1 MLKEEVF
8 YEKESLN
15 VLDGFTLNRE
25 KLIGPQIY
33 QFLLNAIVTVR
44 LFPGIGLKE
53 KEITERLGV
62 SRTPIREALLRLEDE
77 GLVQIF
83 PQSGT
88 YVSKIKIQEVL
99 ESQLIREALECAVAR
114 HAAQNGNDDLYVN
127 LSGKLEDYKVALKSG
142 DLKRMYEKDEEF
154 HRTLANFC
162 FPNRLW
168 KITNQAKLQMD
179 RVRHL
184 SLAVQERRINV
195 LKEHRWIFQ
204 NIADGNEDRA
214 ENAMKKHLEYFH
226 HDLKI
231 VQHKHP
237 EYFKE

>member
-1 MLKEEVF
+1 MFKEEKIG
-8 YEKESLN
+8 EKESLS
-15 VLDGFTLNRE
+15 VLDGFTLDRE

-44 LFPGIGLKE
+44 LSPGIGLKE
-53 KEITERLGV
+53 KEVIKRLGV

-88 YVSKIKIQEVL
+88 YVSKIKIEAVL
-99 ESQLIREALECAVAR
+99 ESQFIREALECSVAR
-114 HAAQNGNDDLYVN
+114 YAARNRNDELLDS
-127 LSGKLEDYKVALKSG
+127 LSRKLEDYETALNDDEVK
-142 DLKRMYEKDEEF
+142 LMYEKDEEF

-195 LKEHRWIFQ
+195 LNEHRWIFQ

-231 VQHKHP
+231 VQDEHP
-237 EYFKE
+237 DYFKE

>member
-1 MLKEEVF
+1 MLKVEKSGG
-8 YEKESLN
+8 KESIS
-15 VLDGFTLNRE
+15 VLDDFTLDRE

-44 LFPGIGLKE
+44 LFPGISLKE

-114 HAAQNGNDDLYVN
+114 HAAQKGKDDLYVN
-127 LSGKLEDYKVALKSG
+127 LSRKLEDYKVALKSG

-162 FPNRLW
+162 FPTRLW

-184 SLAVQERRINV
+184 SLPIPERQINV

-231 VQHKHP
+231 VQHEHP

>member
-1 MLKEEVF
+1 MLIEEKSSGKECI
-8 YEKESLN
+8 S
-15 VLDGFTLNRE
+15 VLDDFTLDRE

-44 LFPGIGLKE
+44 LSPGIGLKE
-53 KEITERLGV
+53 KEVIKRLGV

-88 YVSKIKIQEVL
+88 YVSKIKIEAVL
-99 ESQLIREALECAVAR
+99 ESQFIREALECSVAR
-114 HAAQNGNDDLYVN
+114 YAARNRNDELLDS
-127 LSGKLEDYKVALKSG
+127 LSRKLEDYETALNDDEVK
-142 DLKRMYEKDEEF
+142 LMYEKDEEF

-231 VQHKHP
+231 VQDEHP
-237 EYFKE
+237 DYFKE

>member
-1 MLKEEVF
+1 MLKEEIS
-8 YEKESLN
+8 YEKECLS

-44 LFPGIGLKE
+44 LFPGIGLRE

-114 HAAQNGNDDLYVN
+114 HAAQNGKDDLYVN
-127 LSGKLEDYKVALKSG
+127 LSRKLEDYKVALKSG

-162 FPNRLW
+162 FPTRLW

-184 SLAVQERRINV
+184 SLPIPERQINV
-195 LKEHRWIFQ
+195 LEEHRRIFQ
-204 NIADGNEDRA
+204 NIADGNETGA
-214 ENAMKKHLEYFH
+214 EKAMKEHLEYIH

-231 VQHKHP
+231 VQRKYP
-237 EYFKE
+237 EYFKD

>member
-1 MLKEEVF
+1 
-8 YEKESLN
+8 
-15 VLDGFTLNRE
+15 
-25 KLIGPQIY
+25 
-33 QFLLNAIVTVR
+33 
-44 LFPGIGLKE
+44 
-53 KEITERLGV
+53 
-62 SRTPIREALLRLEDE
+62 LEDE
-77 GLVQIF
+77 DLVQIF

-88 YVSKIKIQEVL
+88 YVSKIKIEAVL
-99 ESQLIREALECAVAR
+99 ESQFIREALECSVAR
-114 HAAQNGNDDLYVN
+114 YAARNRNDELLES
-127 LSGKLEDYKVALKSG
+127 LSRKLEDYETALNDDEVK
-142 DLKRMYEKDEEF
+142 LMYEKDEEF

-195 LKEHRWIFQ
+195 LKEHCWIFQ

-231 VQHKHP
+231 VQRKHP

>member
-1 MLKEEVF
+1 ML
-8 YEKESLN
+8 
-15 VLDGFTLNRE
+15 DDFTLDRE

-44 LFPGIGLKE
+44 LSPGIGLKE
-53 KEITERLGV
+53 KEVIKRLGV

-88 YVSKIKIQEVL
+88 YVSKIKIEAVL
-99 ESQLIREALECAVAR
+99 ESQFIREALECSVAR
-114 HAAQNGNDDLYVN
+114 YAARNRNDELLDS
-127 LSGKLEDYKVALKSG
+127 LSRKLEDYETALNDDEVK
-142 DLKRMYEKDEEF
+142 LMYEKDEEF

-168 KITNQAKLQMD
+168 KITNQAKMQMD

-195 LKEHRWIFQ
+195 LNEHRWIFQ

-231 VQHKHP
+231 VQDEHP
-237 EYFKE
+237 DYFKE

>member
-1 MLKEEVF
+1 M
-8 YEKESLN
+8 
-15 VLDGFTLNRE
+15 
-25 KLIGPQIY
+25 
-33 QFLLNAIVTVR
+33 
-44 LFPGIGLKE
+44 
-53 KEITERLGV
+53 
-62 SRTPIREALLRLEDE
+62 
-77 GLVQIF
+77 QIF

-88 YVSKIKIQEVL
+88 YVSKIKIEAVL
-99 ESQLIREALECAVAR
+99 ESQFIREALECSVAR
-114 HAAQNGNDDLYVN
+114 YAARNRNDELLDS
-127 LSGKLEDYKVALKSG
+127 LSRKLEDYETALNDDEVK
-142 DLKRMYEKDEEF
+142 LMYEKDEEF
-154 HRTLANFC
+154 HHTLANFC